1 MWDNLV
7 SGSER
12 VTPILVYLRWKG
24 EMFRNVNGFF
34 KIQPKLLKD
43 NRVDIIY
50 PSSVSL
56 DGMFKS
62 REDIL
67 QIKRIEFLN
76 SEYLLRVIFLSKYF
90 GAAKT

>member
-1 MWDNLV
+1 
-7 SGSER
+7 
-12 VTPILVYLRWKG
+12 VYLRWKG

-50 PSSVSL
+50 PSFISL

-76 SEYLLRVIFLSKYF
+76 SEYLLCVIFLSKYF
-90 GAAKT
+90 GAAET

>member
-1 MWDNLV
+1 MWDNLL

-12 VTPILVYLRWKG
+12 ITPILVHLRWNG
-24 EMFRNVNGFF
+24 EIFRNVNGFL
-34 KIQPKLLKD
+34 KIQSKLLKD

-50 PSSVSL
+50 PFSISL
-56 DGMFKS
+56 DSMFMS

-76 SEYLLRVIFLSKYF
+76 FLLCVIFLSKYF
-90 GAAKT
+90 GAAET

>member
-1 MWDNLV
+1 
-7 SGSER
+7 
-12 VTPILVYLRWKG
+12 
-24 EMFRNVNGFF
+24 MFRNVNGFF

-50 PSSVSL
+50 PSSISL

-76 SEYLLRVIFLSKYF
+76 SEYLLCVIFLSKYF
-90 GAAKT
+90 GAAET